1 MSVIVSFHSLKTVW
15 LFILHWLETASSHVR
30 LELMVLRTHSYIILA
45 ILKHERIFGA
55 SAGSASNSEA
65 S

>member
-15 LFILHWLETASSHVR
+15 LFLHWLEPASSHVR